1 MKKKYVIE
9 KNISIKS
16 WGKWNQLALRM
27 EDGDSV
33 LMPNHKDGNYLRA
46 AIYLCKGFKAS
57 MRKVRDTE
65 TGEFKGEYRIWKLKK
80 EVNHETN

>member
-9 KNISIKS
+9 KNIPVLSIQN
-16 WGKWNQLALRM
+16 WGRWSQLASRM

-33 LMPNHKDGNYLRA
+33 LCTKKEAGALRMS
-46 AIYLCKGFKAS
+46 IYSCKGFKPI

-65 TGEFKGEYRIWKLKK
+65 TGEFTGEYRIWKLKK
-80 EVNHETN
+80 EV